1 MSDRFGAGIVES
13 VVNNILA
20 KYNITPA
27 DIEKLKSIVDKVDV
41 SKTDTSTVIEIN
53 LKKLKIVIDN

>member
-1 MSDRFGAGIVES
+1 MGDRFGAGIVES

-20 KYNITPA
+20 KYNITPD
-27 DIEKLKSIVDKVDV
+27 DIEKLKSIIDQVNVT
-41 SKTDTSTVIEIN
+41 KTATSTIIEIN